1 MKHTTKT
8 YKGTPYIVSFDP
20 TSYTPLTEDGVE
32 RAEISFDG
40 LEFCT
45 TNETEHL
52 IDNAGSPQ
60 QNLGFIAEKSRRRGI
75 GVENQQVLKAI
86 LSCLVETSWEYT
98 KPFAGMHT
106 VKDVLSFY
114 GFSEEHSNMF
124 PESTLLKLLDATIL
138 LCDAGV
144 TSLSTKDH

>member
-1 MKHTTKT
+1 MKYTKQT
-8 YKGTPYIVSFDP
+8 YNGTPHIVSTDP
-20 TSYTPLTEDGVE
+20 RSYTPLTEDGVE
-32 RAEISFDG
+32 RAEICFDG
-40 LEFCT
+40 LEYCT
-45 TNETEHL
+45 VNEIQHL

-60 QNLGFIAEKSRRRGI
+60 QNLGFIVDKSRRRGI
-75 GVENQQVLKAI
+75 GVENQKVLKAI

-98 KPFAGMHT
+98 KPFDGMHT

-144 TSLSTKDH
+144 TSISTNDH